1 MRILVVGAGAVGGY
15 FGARLAAAGRD
26 VTFLV
31 REHRAAQ
38 LRAIGLQVKSPCGD
52 VTIACSDLQLI
63 SAQELATSK
72 SDFDLIF
79 LGTKAYALEAA
90 MDDFAPAVGANTAI
104 LPILNGMRHLD
115 ILSARFG
122 VEHVLGGASRIVADL
137 DPEGRVLHI
146 EEWQDLVFGELDKR
160 VTPRIEGIAKALHG
174 DGFDDQL
181 SPDIVAFMWQK
192 WMLLSSMA
200 GLTCLLRGSIGE
212 IARAPFGVETE
223 RAFLRET
230 AAIATASGYPP
241 TDKSFNSVSVRL
253 TDPKS
258 ELTASMYRDL
268 QKNAPVEADHILGDL
283 LRRGNAL
290 GLHSPLLQAAYVAL
304 SVYSMRQPV
313 Q

>member
-52 VTIACSDLQLI
+52 VTIAPADLKLI

-72 SDFDLIF
+72 SAFDLIF

-90 MDDFAPAVGANTAI
+90 MDDFAPAIGANTAI

-115 ILSARFG
+115 ILSTRFG
-122 VEHVLGGASRIVADL
+122 REHVLGGASRIVADL

-146 EEWQDLVFGELDKR
+146 EQWQDLVFGELDKR
-160 VTPRIEGIAKALHG
+160 FTPRIEEIAKALHG

-200 GLTCLLRGSIGE
+200 GLTCLLRGNIGE

-223 RAFLRET
+223 RAFLKEA

-268 QKNAPVEADHILGDL
+268 QKNSPVEADHILGDL

-290 GLHSPLLQAAYVAL
+290 GLESPLLQAAYVAL
-304 SVYSMRQPV
+304 SVYGMRKPV